1 MTIVHRKLALLEKTL
16 NQREQEALVSG
27 YAYNDGD
34 KELRNKLS
42 LLMDQIRLV

>member
-27 YAYNDGD
+27 YAYSECDR
-34 KELRNKLS
+34 ELRNKLTT
-42 LLMDQIRLV
+42 LMDQIRLV